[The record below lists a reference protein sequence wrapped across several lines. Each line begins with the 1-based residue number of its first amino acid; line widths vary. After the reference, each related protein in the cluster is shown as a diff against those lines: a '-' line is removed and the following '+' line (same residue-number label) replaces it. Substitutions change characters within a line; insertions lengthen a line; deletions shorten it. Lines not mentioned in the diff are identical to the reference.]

1 MTKKSKSAKPGYDV
15 GYGKP
20 PAQTQFK
27 PGQSGNPKGRPK
39 GQPGFNELLLR
50 EAGRLVKVETPSGV
64 KSFTR
69 AEVVI
74 RKLFNAAGAGDLNAS
89 RLIMS
94 YLARTLI
101 SQETAEAIPDA
112 GSFKIPDEEAI
123 SRIMARFQHVMAEK
137 ESGE

>member
-1 MTKKSKSAKPGYDV
+1 MSKKPKATKTGYGV

-20 PAQTQFK
+20 PVQTQFK

-39 GQPGFNELLLR
+39 GQPGFNELFLR
-50 EAGRLVKVETPSGV
+50 EASRLVKVETPGGIQ
-64 KSFTR
+64 SFTR

-94 YLARTLI
+94 YMARTLI
-101 SQETAEAIPDA
+101 SQEVAEINPHAA
-112 GSFKIPDEEAI
+112 TFTLPDEDTI
-123 SRIMARFQHVMAEK
+123 GRIVARFQHTKVEK
-137 ESGE
+137 EGNK